1 LRRFYGTLLLAGG
14 AALMLSGVKGQQTMP
29 AARADQLRNRL
40 EGAFAG
46 LVREDSPG
54 FAVLLKQDG
63 RVLVERGFGV
73 RDLRSKARI
82 DPSTN
87 FRLASCSKQFTA
99 MAVMLLVH
107 DGKLRY
113 DETLTE
119 IFPEFPGYG
128 KSITVRNLL
137 NHTSGLPD
145 YEELMAAAE
154 RKGPIWSSQRQI
166 TDQEVLQLLEQESQG
181 KFAPG
186 SRWEYSNSGYVLLG
200 LVVAKRSGQSFPS
213 FLEQRIFAPL
223 KMTHTLVFRKGE
235 NQVARRAYGHSKQ
248 NDVLVETDQSP
259 TSATQGDGGVYANL
273 EDLGKWDDA
282 LTNHTLLSATEFARA
297 ITPVEL
303 PAAAE
308 EKLAEGVPDSLR
320 ALAASYGFGWFLD
333 RKGLYP
339 LMWHYGDT
347 MGFKSAVL
355 RYFEAK
361 LTVIVLSNRT
371 DLDAGALALKAARM
385 VLGD

>member
-1 LRRFYGTLLLAGG
+1 
-14 AALMLSGVKGQQTMP
+14 
-29 AARADQLRNRL
+29 
-40 EGAFAG
+40 
-46 LVREDSPG
+46 
-54 FAVLLKQDG
+54 
-63 RVLVERGFGV
+63 
-73 RDLRSKARI
+73 
-82 DPSTN
+82 
-87 FRLASCSKQFTA
+87 
-99 MAVMLLVH
+99 
-107 DGKLRY
+107 
-113 DETLTE
+113 
-119 IFPEFPGYG
+119 
-128 KSITVRNLL
+128 
-137 NHTSGLPD
+137 
-145 YEELMAAAE
+145 MAAAE

-308 EKLAEGVPDSLR
+308 EKLAEDVPDSLR